1 MLTTIGLLA
10 LAGAGAN
17 AIVIPSTLSF
27 EPSGG
32 HLIDPYAQLLQVPC
46 LGCMYAQ
53 PHDDGYDYGHIKRFA
68 YPHVTGGRAAQV
80 CSKQDGA
87 EDSSSWDQVH
97 DRAGEF
103 QDADGT
109 REA

>member
-53 PHDDGYDYGHIKRFA
+53 PHDDGFIWTKGVENVLVRCALNSLVQMLTFTPTARQCLCRLEPIHSRD
-68 YPHVTGGRAAQV
+68 
-80 CSKQDGA
+80 
-87 EDSSSWDQVH
+87 
-97 DRAGEF
+97 
-103 QDADGT
+103 
-109 REA
+109 